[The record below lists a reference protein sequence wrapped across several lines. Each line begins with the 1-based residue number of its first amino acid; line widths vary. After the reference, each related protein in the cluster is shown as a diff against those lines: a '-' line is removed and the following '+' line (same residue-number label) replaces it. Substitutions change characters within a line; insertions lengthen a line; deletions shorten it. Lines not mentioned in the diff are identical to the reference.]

1 MSVRVDGRMPKDQSG
16 KKAWVHIRNAVV
28 IADMGVA
35 NNYRRRVWP
44 FRAGLLAVCLLA
56 PAGLRAQESKGG
68 NFEEV
73 GLNFD
78 LRYLGNAA
86 SADAATAAAR
96 GLVLEDQRLTVG
108 VDVVISRTLGR
119 NTLKLAGNV
128 GYDFY
133 RRNERLNRERIGLR
147 GDVGVNVGPCL
158 AEVTAQLDRRQSDL
172 DSIALVNL
180 PGEDS
185 VRNTE
190 TVQVYRVEGRCGYV
204 YGLRPSLGYEHSRG
218 DNSNPLRDISDYKG
232 NRVFGGLAYDHPV
245 VGKAKLTYEHE
256 KVDFD
261 NRVPGPLALSTGYRV
276 DEIRLQFSRDIGTA
290 ITAEAMIAYN
300 WLKADDSAA
309 LDFNGT
315 TWRLGATFRPGNRLQ
330 IRALTERSLRP
341 SLGAEALYTKQ
352 SFNEL
357 RGALALS
364 ERLTAFGGFNISKR
378 DYSGAR
384 ANFGPLL
391 EQDKFRRIFAGM
403 TMRTSRRLELSLEG
417 GHERRDGSGAIY
429 DYSGGYVG
437 LRGRLKL

>member
-1 MSVRVDGRMPKDQSG
+1 
-16 KKAWVHIRNAVV
+16 
-28 IADMGVA
+28 MGVA
-35 NNYRRRVWP
+35 NSYRRREWQ
-44 FRAGLLAVCLLA
+44 FRAGLLAVCLLS
-56 PAGLRAQESKGG
+56 PAVLRAQETPKG

-78 LRYLGNAA
+78 LRHFGNAA
-86 SADAATAAAR
+86 RTSAPTAAAR
-96 GLVLEDQRLTVG
+96 GLVLDDQRLTVG
-108 VDVVISRTLGR
+108 VDVTVSRTLGR
-119 NTLKLAGNV
+119 NTLTLLGNV

-147 GDVGVNVGPCL
+147 GEVGVNVGPCL
-158 AEVTAQLDRRQSDL
+158 AQVAAQLDRRQSDL

-245 VGKAKLTYEHE
+245 VGKAKLTYERE
-256 KVDFD
+256 TVDFV

-276 DEIRLQFSRDIGTA
+276 DEMRLQLSREIGSA
-290 ITAEAMIAYN
+290 ITADAMIAYN
-300 WLKADDSAA
+300 WLKPDDSAA
-309 LDFNGT
+309 PDFKGT
-315 TWRLGATFRPGNRLQ
+315 TWRLGATIRAGSRLQ

-341 SLGAEALYTKQ
+341 SLGGEALYTKQ

-357 RGALALS
+357 RGTFALS
-364 ERLTAFGGFNISKR
+364 ERLSASGGFNYSKR
-378 DYSGAR
+378 DYSGAQ

-391 EQDKFRRIFAGM
+391 EEDKFRRIFAGM
-403 TMRTSRRLELSLEG
+403 TMRTSSRLELTLEG
-417 GHERRDGSGAIY
+417 GHEKRDGTGAIY

>member
-1 MSVRVDGRMPKDQSG
+1 MRSDQSG
-16 KKAWVHIRNAVV
+16 KKAWVHPGNAV
-28 IADMGVA
+28 IAADMGVA
-35 NNYRRRVWP
+35 NTYRRRVWQ
-44 FRAGLLAVCLLA
+44 FRIGLMAVCLLA
-56 PAGLRAQESKGG
+56 PAGLRAQESKDG

-78 LRYLGNAA
+78 LRHLGNAA
-86 SADAATAAAR
+86 RASAATAATR

-108 VDVVISRTLGR
+108 VDIAVSRTLGR
-119 NTLKLAGNV
+119 NTLKLVGNV

-147 GDVGVNVGPCL
+147 GEVGLNVGPCL
-158 AEVTAQLDRRQSDL
+158 AEVMAQLDRRQSDL
-172 DSIALVNL
+172 NSIALVNL

-218 DNSNPLRDISDYKG
+218 DNSNSLRDISDYKG

-245 VGKAKLTYEHE
+245 VGKAKLTYERE

-276 DEIRLQFSRDIGTA
+276 DEMRLQLSRAIGSA
-290 ITAEAMIAYN
+290 ITADAMIAYN
-300 WLKADDSAA
+300 WLKPDDPAA
-309 LDFNGT
+309 PDFKGT
-315 TWRLGATFRPGNRLQ
+315 TWRLGATFRAGSRLQ
-330 IRALTERSLRP
+330 IRALTERSVRP
-341 SLGAEALYTKQ
+341 SLGGEALYTKQ
-352 SFNEL
+352 FVNEL
-357 RGALALS
+357 RGTLALS
-364 ERLTAFGGFNISKR
+364 ERLTASGGVNISKN

-384 ANFGPLL
+384 AKFGPLL
-391 EQDKFRRIFAGM
+391 EEDKFRRIFASM

-417 GHERRDGSGAIY
+417 GHEKRDGTGAIY
-429 DYSGGYVG
+429 DYSGGYIG

>member
-1 MSVRVDGRMPKDQSG
+1 
-16 KKAWVHIRNAVV
+16 
-28 IADMGVA
+28 MGVA
-35 NNYRRRVWP
+35 NSYRRRAWQ
-44 FRAGLLAVCLLA
+44 FRIGLLAVCLLS
-56 PAGLRAQESKGG
+56 PAGLRAQETPNG

-78 LRYLGNAA
+78 LRHLGNAA
-86 SADAATAAAR
+86 RTSAPIAAAR
-96 GLVLEDQRLTVG
+96 GLTLEDQRLTVG
-108 VDVVISRTLGR
+108 VDVTVSRTLGR
-119 NTLKLAGNV
+119 NTLMLSGNV

-133 RRNERLNRERIGLR
+133 RRNDRLNRERIGLR
-147 GDVGVNVGPCL
+147 GEAGVNVGPCL
-158 AEVTAQLDRRQSDL
+158 AQVTAQLDRRQSDL

-180 PGEDS
+180 PDEDS

-245 VGKAKLTYEHE
+245 VGKAKLTYERE
-256 KVDFD
+256 TIDFD
-261 NRVPGPLALSTGYRV
+261 NRAATPLALATGYRV
-276 DEIRLQFSRDIGTA
+276 DELRLQLSRDIGTLL
-290 ITAEAMIAYN
+290 IAEAALSYN
-300 WLKADDSAA
+300 WLKPDNSAVPN
-309 LDFNGT
+309 FKGT
-315 TWRLGATFRPGNRLQ
+315 TWRLGATIKPGNRLQ

-341 SLGAEALYTKQ
+341 SLGAEALFMTQ
-352 SFNEL
+352 SLNEV
-357 RGALALS
+357 RASLALS
-364 ERLTAFGGFNISKR
+364 ERLTASGGVSFSKR
-378 DYSGAR
+378 DYKGAQ

-391 EQDKFRRIFAGM
+391 EEDKFRRIFAGM

-417 GHERRDGSGAIY
+417 GHEKRDGTGTIY